1 MIEVGQGAI
10 RTGSTWIGSL
20 PRPSLGA
27 GGAAPGA
34 AAREGRPI
42 GKWPPWW
49 DI

>member
-10 RTGSTWIGSL
+10 RTRGTGIGDL
-20 PRPSLGA
+20 PRPWLGM

-42 GKWPPWW
+42 
-49 DI
+49 